1 MKTIFKTLFVLFV
14 VGCLAV
20 NVIGVA
26 GLGLL
31 AAKDHG
37 FSVQSPIVVAIE
49 EQVQA
54 PVESNPT
61 QVSPAVENPAQPN
74 LPVDSVTDFYGQAC
88 QLYGALIISP
98 EEDWKVTVVESN
110 GRIWQPCLPEE
121 KDRPAF
127 ESSFTGRATGEFTFH
142 GINATLWQDT
152 DKDGTPDKVLA
163 EKVGSK
169 VVSIEAGGWY
179 KVVHGAHNGGFDLV
193 PLQ

>member
-1 MKTIFKTLFVLFV
+1 MFKKISPMFVFVSILALVTLACGGGYMPLPYVE
-14 VGCLAV
+14 
-20 NVIGVA
+20 A
-26 GLGLL
+26 GLGNP
-31 AAKDHG
+31 D
-37 FSVQSPIVVAIE
+37 ST
-49 EQVQA
+49 QA
-54 PVESNPT
+54 PAEV
-61 QVSPAVENPAQPN
+61 PAQINTTAAQAPAQPI
-74 LPVDSVTDFYGQAC
+74 LSDSVTDFYGQAC
-88 QLYGALIISP
+88 QLYGALIVGP
-98 EEDWKVTVVESN
+98 EKDWKVTVFESN

-121 KDRPAF
+121 KDRLAF
-127 ESSFTGRATGEFTFH
+127 ESSFTGQTTGQFTFH